1 MIEVA
6 GKKQVERTRSN
17 SSFKVFKASVNERD
31 SKVSDRKTNSLN
43 AGVRKLTKVIHLQI
57 FCMAERLL
65 KQVFYFLGRCGQL
78 TSGVLGS
85 FREISFFAHRNT
97 NSQDNRQTM

>member
-6 GKKQVERTRSN
+6 AKKQVKRTRSN
-17 SSFKVFKASVNERD
+17 LSFKVFKASVNERD
-31 SKVSDRKTNSLN
+31 SKVSDRFP
-43 AGVRKLTKVIHLQI
+43 AGVRKLTKVTHLQI

-65 KQVFYFLGRCGQL
+65 KQVFYFLGRSGQL